1 VIGVKKIMQELYI
14 RVGLCYVISAMWT
27 STGRIIM
34 TTASK
39 RKGSKAEL
47 DVVKYLQ
54 THGWIYAERRL
65 AGDRYDKGDVAGV
78 NGVCIE
84 IKNRTKISLAEW
96 VEEMIV
102 ETKNALAR
110 TGVVIHKRKGKSEVK
125 DWYATLPVGM
135 YVQLLKEAGYGE
147 EREWLRQTTH

>member
-1 VIGVKKIMQELYI
+1 MQELYI
-14 RVGLCYVISAMWT
+14 KVGLYYATHATWT
-27 STGRIIM
+27 LTGRITV

-54 THGWIYAERRL
+54 SQGWIYAERRL
-65 AGDRYDKGDVAGV
+65 AGDRNDKGDVAGV

-96 VEEMIV
+96 IAEMIV

-110 TGVVIHKRKGKSEVK
+110 TGVVIHKRKGKSDVA
-125 DWYATLPVGM
+125 DWYATMPVSM
-135 YVQLLKEAGYGE
+135 YVRLLKEAGYGE
-147 EREWLRQTTH
+147 DRQRFRQTTH

>member
-1 VIGVKKIMQELYI
+1 V
-14 RVGLCYVISAMWT
+14 
-27 STGRIIM
+27 

-47 DVVKYLQ
+47 DVVKYFQ
-54 THGWIYAERRL
+54 RHGWIYAERRL

-84 IKNRTKISLAEW
+84 IKNRIKISLAEW

-147 EREWLRQTTH
+147 ERERFRQTTH